1 MSFFRNIIDLI
12 RKRNYRYGA
21 ITNEVLPL
29 FHDRFM
35 CTNKEF
41 TELTLDDK
49 RLEKVQIETQNGE
62 PVFFHKGFNESFEK
76 GHGKHYGDFTFSKSG
91 LSHGDVVKIKNEGY
105 LENRDNI
112 YEVILITDRF
122 VYLKNLTG
130 GCISKR
136 SHEEIERMRSM
147 GGLE

>member
-1 MSFFRNIIDLI
+1 MSFFRNIVDSIK
-12 RKRNYRYGA
+12 KRNYRYGA

-49 RLEKVQIETQNGE
+49 RIEKVQIETQNGK
-62 PVFFHKGFNESFEK
+62 PVLFHKGFNESSEK
-76 GHGKHYGDFTFSKSG
+76 GYGKHYGDLTFSKSG
-91 LSHGDVVKIKNEGY
+91 LSHGDVIKIKNEGY

-112 YEVILITDRF
+112 YEVILITDKF

-130 GCISKR
+130 GWISKK
-136 SHEEIERMRSM
+136 SHEEIERMRNM